1 MRHRIIAL
9 CGPSGSGK
17 TTLQNAL
24 LSAPNS
30 DFVRVVGDTT
40 RPPREGEIDGVDYH
54 FVSEELFAQRVA
66 DGEYLEHATVYGHR
80 KGVRRAEFNRVTT
93 NHPHKAI
100 LIVLDR
106 QGIENYSTSFEP
118 GEFTAVFLVGPDKPG
133 LERRMLERGDKPED
147 IATKLADRDSELNW
161 AVSEPYVDFF
171 LPDTS
176 VTHGVA
182 LVTCLA
188 AVIPLARNDFLGR
201 VTDDLRVKSGRG

>member
-24 LSAPNS
+24 LSAPDS
-30 DFVRVVGDTT
+30 SFVRVVGDTT
-40 RPPREGEIDGVDYH
+40 RPPREGEVDGVDYH
-54 FVSEELFAQRVA
+54 FISESLFAQRVA
-66 DGEYLEHATVYGHR
+66 DGEYLEHATVYGYQ

-118 GEFTAVFLVGPDKPG
+118 GEFTAVFLVGPDKPE
-133 LERRMLERGDKPED
+133 LHRRMLDRGDKPED
-147 IATKLADRDSELNW
+147 IDAKLADRDSELNW

-182 LVTCLA
+182 ILTCLA
-188 AVIPLARNDFLGR
+188 SVLPLTRNDFLGR
-201 VTDDLRVKSGRG
+201 VTDDLRVKSRRG